1 MFALT
6 RGDLIFIV
14 EEFLAEHFH
23 FDNVT
28 LNNDSI
34 MKLEEIAR
42 DYCRVIDFI
51 PSNSVIDDD

>member
-23 FDNVT
+23 LDSVT
-28 LNNDSI
+28 LNRDSI
-34 MKLEEIAR
+34 MKLEELIK
-42 DYCRVIDFI
+42 DYGTEIDFI
-51 PSNSVIDDD
+51 KSNSVRDGI

>member
-28 LNNDSI
+28 LNRDSI
-34 MKLEEIAR
+34 EKLEELIK
-42 DYCRVIDFI
+42 DYGREIDFI
-51 PSNSVIDDD
+51 KSNSVRDGI